1 VVAGADWARWVFA
14 GMFAA
19 LTVFYVVRLFTPRQD
34 ASAHSSG
41 DRTVDLSRA
50 VMGLGMVAM
59 LVPWLDPLP
68 PLCWQVIFGLVAG
81 HIAVR
86 LIQRGA
92 RAARAS
98 QREPRTHHELHLV
111 VGALAMVYMF
121 AVMPAEQHLAS
132 GMGMTTGLAMPALTW
147 VLVAYFLVF
156 VVRLSAR
163 LAIPVTAL
171 PWNTTVPSDGVV
183 TSRHLLGS
191 SEVIMGIGMSYMLMT
206 ML

>member
-1 VVAGADWARWVFA
+1 VVAGAEWARWVFA

-19 LTVFYVVRLFTPRQD
+19 LTVFYVVRLLTPRQD

-41 DRTVDLSRA
+41 DRTVDLSRG
-50 VMGLGMVAM
+50 VMSLGMVAM

-68 PLCWQVIFGLVAG
+68 RLCWQVLFGLVAG

-98 QREPRTHHELHLV
+98 RREPRTHHELHLV

-121 AVMPAEQHLAS
+121 AVMPVGQHMAH
-132 GMGMTTGLAMPALTW
+132 GMNMAGVGSTGLAVPALTW

-163 LAIPVTAL
+163 LTL
-171 PWNTTVPSDGVV
+171 PGNTLTPGDGVV
-183 TSRHLLGS
+183 VSPHLLGS
-191 SEVIMGIGMSYMLMT
+191 SEVVMGIGMSYMLMT

>member
-1 VVAGADWARWVFA
+1 MVGAEWASWAFA
-14 GMFAA
+14 GIFAA
-19 LTVFYVVRLFTPRQD
+19 LTVFYVIRLFAARPD
-34 ASAHSSG
+34 ATAHG
-41 DRTVDLSRA
+41 NADRTVDLSRG
-50 VMGLGMVAM
+50 VMSLGMVAM

-68 PLCWQVIFGLVAG
+68 RLFWQVVFGLTAG

-86 LIQRGA
+86 LIRSRA
-92 RAARAS
+92 RAPLAS
-98 QREPRTHHELHLV
+98 RREPGPRHELHLV
-111 VGALAMVYMF
+111 VGGLAMVYMF

-171 PWNTTVPSDGVV
+171 PWNTTAPSGGVV

-191 SEVIMGIGMSYMLMT
+191 TEVVMGIGMSYMLMT